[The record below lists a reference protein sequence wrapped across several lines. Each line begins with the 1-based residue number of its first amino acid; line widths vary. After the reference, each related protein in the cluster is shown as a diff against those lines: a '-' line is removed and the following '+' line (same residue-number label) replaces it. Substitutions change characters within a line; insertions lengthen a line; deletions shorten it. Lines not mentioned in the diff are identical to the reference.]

1 MTSWIKINLKFG
13 KRLAKTAEGQASGQE
28 LIEPV
33 TDFFYISN
41 GLIAMAFS
49 VNFAQGERAM
59 KKQHPVVERSRQRL
73 AALGHIESRTQFG
86 GYALAVEKVVF
97 ALVSEDALYLRASEA
112 LQEYVAQQPLQP
124 LVFRK
129 RGSAVNLNYYRVD
142 DALWDDAR
150 QLLALSVASLHAA
163 RQDVMARQAPRRLK
177 DLPNLSLRM
186 ELLLHEAGVKS
197 VRHLVELGAK
207 QCWLRLKAINQHI
220 GFKTLLA
227 LEGAIE
233 GRHEATLPQAV
244 RAELNAWYLETL
256 KRADS

>member
-1 MTSWIKINLKFG
+1 
-13 KRLAKTAEGQASGQE
+13 
-28 LIEPV
+28 
-33 TDFFYISN
+33 
-41 GLIAMAFS
+41 
-49 VNFAQGERAM
+49 M

-97 ALVSEDALYLRASEA
+97 ALVNDDALYLRASEA
-112 LQEYVAQQPLQP
+112 LQAYAAQQPMQP

-129 RGSAVNLNYYRVD
+129 RGSAVCLNYFRVD
-142 DALWDDAR
+142 EALWRDPH
-150 QLLALSVASLHAA
+150 QLLTLSAASLHTA
-163 RQDVMARQAPRRLK
+163 RKEAQARQAPLRLK

-186 ELLLHEAGVKS
+186 ELLLHEAGVQT
-197 VRHLVELGAK
+197 VEHLIALGAK

-233 GRHEATLPQAV
+233 GRHQATLSQAV
-244 RAELNAWYLETL
+244 RAELNEWYLETL
-256 KRADS
+256 KCSDA